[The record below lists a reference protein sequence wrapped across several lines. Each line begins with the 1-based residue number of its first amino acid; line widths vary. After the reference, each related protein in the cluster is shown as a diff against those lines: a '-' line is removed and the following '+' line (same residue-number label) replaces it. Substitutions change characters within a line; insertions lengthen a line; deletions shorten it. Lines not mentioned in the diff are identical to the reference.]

1 MNDFL
6 PEVNDYLLHQL
17 PPRDPVLTEME
28 KLAKKEDFPIVGPL
42 VGTLLAQLVTVTRV
56 RRVFE
61 MGSGFGYSA
70 YWIARALP
78 EEGRVICTE
87 SSEDNAEKGL
97 AFLKRGGLDHK
108 VEYRIGDALE
118 IARSAAGPFE
128 FVFNDV
134 DKYMYPDVFRV
145 VVPKLRPGALFVSDN
160 LLWHGKVL
168 TKESDKE
175 TDAVRNFTRL
185 MFSEP
190 RLISSI
196 IPIRDG
202 VGVCLKR

>member
-6 PEVNDYLLHQL
+6 PEINDYLLNQL

-28 KLAKKEDFPIVGPL
+28 KLAKKHDFPIVGPV

-97 AFLKRGGLDHK
+97 EFLKRGGLDHK

-118 IARSAAGPFE
+118 IARSAEGPFE

-134 DKYMYPDVFRV
+134 DKQLYPDVFRI

-160 LLWHGKVL
+160 LFWCGKVL
-168 TKESDKE
+168 TNESDKE
-175 TDAVRNFTRL
+175 TDAIRNFTRL
-185 MFSEP
+185 MFNEP

>member
-1 MNDFL
+1 MNDCL
-6 PEVNDYLLHQL
+6 SDVNEYLSNLL

-28 KLAKKEDFPIVGPL
+28 WLAKKKDFPIVGPV
-42 VGTLLAQLVTVTRV
+42 VGSLLAQLVTVARV

-70 YWIARALP
+70 YWIARVLP
-78 EEGRVICTE
+78 EEGRVICTDT
-87 SSEDNAEKGL
+87 SEENAKKGL
-97 AFLKRGGLDHK
+97 EFLKKGGLQHK

-118 IARSAAGPFE
+118 IARSAEGPFE

-134 DKYMYPDVFRV
+134 DKHLYPDVFRI

-168 TKESDKE
+168 TKESDPQ
-175 TDAVRNFTRL
+175 TNAVRNFTRL
-185 MFSEP
+185 MFSTP
-190 RLISSI
+190 GLMSTI
-196 IPIRDG
+196 IPTRDG
-202 VGVCLKR
+202 VGVCLKL